1 MTVSLY
7 QATVPTYLQQLRAL
21 RGLLDKAAA
30 FCAEGGATEA
40 DIQQARLADDMAP
53 FASQVRWGTAHSI
66 KAIEACR
73 AGTFGFDPTPAPAT
87 FAEQQVVLAET
98 IAALEALTAEDVNA
112 LAESPVLFSIP
123 RAGVELPFIAAD
135 FLLSFSLPN
144 FYFHVTTAYN
154 LLRSRGVQIGKSDF
168 LGQLRIKE
176 H

>member
-7 QATVPTYLQQLRAL
+7 QATVPTFLQHLRAL
-21 RGLLDKAAA
+21 SGLLDKAEA
-30 FCAEGGATEA
+30 FCAEGNTTEA
-40 DIQQARLADDMAP
+40 EIQQARLADDMAP

-66 KAIEACR
+66 KAVEACK
-73 AGTFGFDPTPAPAT
+73 AGVFGFDPTPPPAT
-87 FAEQQVVLAET
+87 FAEQRAILAET
-98 IAALEALTAEDVNA
+98 IAALEALTPDDVNA
-112 LAESPVLFSIP
+112 MAESAVLFSIP
-123 RAGVELPFIAAD
+123 RAGIELPFTAAD

-154 LLRSRGVQIGKSDF
+154 LLRSRGVQIGKTDF